1 MNIAFMAFMP
11 ERTKPNLQAKRD
23 VYKQVA
29 GGIWELEEILNE
41 IKWNDQLTI

>member
-23 VYKQVA
+23 VYNRWL
-29 GGIWELEEILNE
+29 GIWEMEEILEILNE
-41 IKWNDQLTI
+41 IK